1 MAMRALQVENH
12 GTKPVFSNISVPSVS
27 SSQVLIQTEA
37 CGLNFADL
45 LMIEGV
51 YQETPLL
58 PFSLGMEIAGDVVAV
73 GQSVT
78 EFKVGDRVAAFT
90 GSGGL
95 AEFCTVDIGRCIKI
109 STNMSYETA
118 ASALISY
125 GTSHL
130 SLTHR
135 AKIKSGD
142 KLLVLGAGG
151 GVGLTAVEIGAALGA
166 EVIAVARGNDKMDIC
181 KTRGAT
187 ITLDSAVDDVRSII
201 KKLGGI
207 DIVYDPVGGSSFLTA
222 LSCCKPEARYLIIG
236 FASGNIPQ
244 IKANHLLIKNV
255 NIMGFNWGGYLSHA
269 PEILVSSLNK
279 ILNLIVDGT
288 LKPHISKVHEFDQAL
303 QALDELK
310 ARKSI
315 GKFIVRGP
323 KSKS

>member
-1 MAMRALQVENH
+1 MRALQVENH

-95 AEFCTVDIGRCIKI
+95 AEFCAVDIGRCIKI

-207 DIVYDPVGGSSFLTA
+207 DIVYDPVGGSTA
-222 LSCCKPEARYLIIG
+222 
-236 FASGNIPQ
+236 
-244 IKANHLLIKNV
+244 
-255 NIMGFNWGGYLSHA
+255 GFNMTWSGVVFVPRYDTEQELVGY
-269 PEILVSSLNK
+269 E
-279 ILNLIVDGT
+279 
-288 LKPHISKVHEFDQAL
+288 AL
-303 QALDELK
+303 QDVSYYANRSDCENNENRIFDTRAFSGGITVGPQGGWSYYVVPASESYAELPDCGC
-310 ARKSI
+310 SGQVPDI
-315 GKFIVRGP
+315 FQYLCN
-323 KSKS
+323 

>member
-1 MAMRALQVENH
+1 MRVLQVENH

-95 AEFCTVDIGRCIKI
+95 AEFCAVDIGRCIKI

-255 NIMGFNWGGYLSHA
+255 NIW
-269 PEILVSSLNK
+269 VSTGE
-279 ILNLIVDGT
+279 GT
-288 LKPHISKVHEFDQAL
+288 
-303 QALDELK
+303 
-310 ARKSI
+310 
-315 GKFIVRGP
+315 
-323 KSKS
+323 